1 MQYVGESTAFE
12 HRVDTGLRLDT
23 DISAWEA
30 CLPLSLKD
38 SCQGLMVGKDSAKP
52 RKVKG
57 RTTHDSP
64 KLCSCELWKN
74 IMQVELL

>member
-1 MQYVGESTAFE
+1 MRYMGESTAFE
-12 HRVDTGLRLDT
+12 HRVDVGLRLDT
-23 DISAWEA
+23 AISAWV
-30 CLPLSLKD
+30 LSPFSLKD
-38 SCQGLMVGKDSAKP
+38 SSWGLMVGKDLAEP

-57 RTTHDSP
+57 RTTHDSL